1 MAERHFLDIAGL
13 RYFAR
18 KMKESLARTQRVVK
32 SKNFLAEL
40 DSNELAIL
48 DNSQFA
54 YPAGQAWW
62 INIKQKRISDNSRK
76 AFEFIVVTGANAA
89 NINFSWYLDVKRD
102 TTPLQP
108 NSAYLFRMYGYGTQY
123 QSGQLY
129 GKTLYVVREKIG

>member
-18 KMKESLARTQRVVK
+18 KMKESLAQTQRVVK

-54 YPAGQAWW
+54 YPAGAG
-62 INIKQKRISDNSRK
+62 
-76 AFEFIVVTGANAA
+76 VVDKHQTE
-89 NINFSWYLDVKRD
+89 
-102 TTPLQP
+102 
-108 NSAYLFRMYGYGTQY
+108 AYLRQQPKG
-123 QSGQLY
+123 
-129 GKTLYVVREKIG
+129 V